1 MSEILINQK
10 KVAVNP
16 PVGNLPL
23 KIEACGDGVF
33 HLIGPGRRHKLVARR
48 AGGVL
53 WVFHAG
59 HVYQICPLATKHT
72 GGASGAGD
80 TQADDGAGEII
91 SPMPA
96 KVFRLLVKNGDTVKK
111 EQELVILEAMKM
123 EHALIAP
130 KDGVI
135 EKCSIREG
143 DMVAVGQELMV
154 VK

>member
-1 MSEILINQK
+1 MEILINQK
-10 KVAVNP
+10 KY
-16 PVGNLPL
+16 PVLSSQDTLPL
-23 KIEACGDGVF
+23 KLEPQVDGTF
-33 HLIGPGRRHKLVARR
+33 HLVGAGRCLKVVARNSPS
-48 AGGVL
+48 GL

-96 KVFRLLVKNGDTVKK
+96 KVFRLLVKNGDTINKQ
-111 EQELVILEAMKM
+111 QELVILEAMKM

-143 DMVAVGQELMV
+143 DMVALGQELMV